1 MVPTGRTQILD
12 ADTDWPVQMG
22 FKRPFSALT
31 PQLER
36 QSRDQ
41 ARHRPNN
48 FRAAGPPKSESS
60 GSSSDHIRRTH
71 KRTGQRRPGRA
82 SKFWGIS
89 NQAKRWSGRQKPSNR
104 RCRQR
109 PTTVFCELQT
119 GQRNGSTG
127 KEPRRAT
134 NFLEPIFYREAVLV
148 ADSRAATYPFQQNT
162 YRFENFYHRTEM
174 SCSVHNTQTKTLEE
188 SSRWSMGSHQN
199 ISALCRTKNDCVC
212 EKLTYS
218 TKTKDI
224 PDTGSAAR

>member
-1 MVPTGRTQILD
+1 MVPTGRTRILD
-12 ADTDWPVQMG
+12 ADIDWPVHMG

-31 PQLER
+31 PRLEC

-48 FRAAGPPKSESS
+48 FRAVGPPKSESS
-60 GSSSDHIRRTH
+60 GSRSNHIRRTH
-71 KRTGQRRPGRA
+71 KRAGKRGPGRT

-89 NQAKRWSGRQKPSNR
+89 NQAKRWSGCQKPSNG

-109 PTTVFCELQT
+109 PTAVFCELQA

-127 KEPRRAT
+127 KETRRAT
-134 NFLEPIFYREAVLV
+134 ISLESIFYREAVLMT
-148 ADSRAATYPFQQNT
+148 DSRADTCLFQQNT
-162 YRFENFYHRTEM
+162 YLFEKFYHRTEM
-174 SCSVHNTQTKTLEE
+174 SCSVNTSQGNILEE
-188 SSRWSMGSHQN
+188 SGRWSIGNHQN

-212 EKLTYS
+212 EELTYS
-218 TKTKDI
+218 TKTKDK

>member
-1 MVPTGRTQILD
+1 MVPTGRTRILD
-12 ADTDWPVQMG
+12 ADADWPVHMG

-31 PQLER
+31 PRLEC

-48 FRAAGPPKSESS
+48 FRAVGPPKSESS
-60 GSSSDHIRRTH
+60 GSRSNHIRRTH
-71 KRTGQRRPGRA
+71 KRAGKRGPGRT

-89 NQAKRWSGRQKPSNR
+89 NQAKRWSGCQKPSNG

-109 PTTVFCELQT
+109 ATTVFCELQT

-127 KEPRRAT
+127 KETRRAT
-134 NFLEPIFYREAVLV
+134 GPLESIFYREAFLV
-148 ADSRAATYPFQQNT
+148 ADSKADTYLFQQNT
-162 YRFENFYHRTEM
+162 YRFEKFYHRTEM
-174 SCSVHNTQTKTLEE
+174 SCPVHNTQTKTLGE
-188 SSRWSMGSHQN
+188 SSRWSIGSYQN
-199 ISALCRTKNDCVC
+199 IFALYRTKNDCVC

-218 TKTKDI
+218 TKTEDK

>member
-1 MVPTGRTQILD
+1 MVPTGRTRILD
-12 ADTDWPVQMG
+12 ADTDWPVHMG

-31 PQLER
+31 PQLEC

-48 FRAAGPPKSESS
+48 FRAVGPPKSESS
-60 GSSSDHIRRTH
+60 GSSSNHIRRTH
-71 KRTGQRRPGRA
+71 KRTGQRGPGRT

-89 NQAKRWSGRQKPSNR
+89 NQAKRWSGCQKPSNG

-109 PTTVFCELQT
+109 ATTVFCELQT

-127 KEPRRAT
+127 KETRRAT
-134 NFLEPIFYREAVLV
+134 GPLESIFYREAFLV
-148 ADSRAATYPFQQNT
+148 ADSKADTYLFQQNT
-162 YRFENFYHRTEM
+162 YRFEKFYHRTEM
-174 SCSVHNTQTKTLEE
+174 SCPVHNTQTKTLGE
-188 SSRWSMGSHQN
+188 SSRWSIGSYQN
-199 ISALCRTKNDCVC
+199 IFALYRTKNDCVC

-218 TKTKDI
+218 TKTEDK

>member
-212 EKLTYS
+212 EKLTFS

>member
-1 MVPTGRTQILD
+1 MVPTGRTRILD
-12 ADTDWPVQMG
+12 ADTDWPVHMG

-31 PQLER
+31 PRLEC

-48 FRAAGPPKSESS
+48 FRAVGPPKSESS
-60 GSSSDHIRRTH
+60 GSRSNHIRRTH
-71 KRTGQRRPGRA
+71 KRAGKRGPGRT

-89 NQAKRWSGRQKPSNR
+89 NQAKRWSGCQKPSNG

-109 PTTVFCELQT
+109 ATTVFCELQT

-127 KEPRRAT
+127 KETRRAT
-134 NFLEPIFYREAVLV
+134 GPLESIFYREAFLV
-148 ADSRAATYPFQQNT
+148 ADSKADTYLFQQNT
-162 YRFENFYHRTEM
+162 YRFEKFYHRTEM
-174 SCSVHNTQTKTLEE
+174 SCPVHNTQTKTLGE
-188 SSRWSMGSHQN
+188 SSRWSIGSYQN
-199 ISALCRTKNDCVC
+199 IFALYRTKNDCVC

-218 TKTKDI
+218 TKTEDK